1 MSGPAHVPAAHDVD
15 AVVARLRDA
24 GCVWAEAE
32 ATLLLEAA
40 AGPAALESL
49 VARRVAGEPLELVL
63 GWVDFLGRRLRVG
76 PGVFV
81 PRRRTELLARTALAE
96 AAARTQPGRSP
107 VAVVEMCCG
116 VAPVAACLPA
126 GVEVHA
132 ADVSAVALDWARTNA
147 PRAALHEGDLYD
159 ALPREL
165 RGRVDVLVANAPY
178 VPTDRIAHMPP
189 EARDHEPA
197 AALDGGDDGVDLHR
211 RLAAAAPEW
220 LAPGGVLL
228 VETGRSQTGLT
239 KGAMAAAGLATR
251 VVEDPT
257 VGGCVVVGV
266 SSSSQGRGGAGV
278 TMPTA
283 ASASSICS
291 REIPSR

>member
-40 AGPAALESL
+40 DAPAALEPL

-63 GWVDFLGRRLRVG
+63 GWVDFLGRRLQVG

-96 AAARTQPGRSP
+96 AAARTQPARSP
-107 VAVVEMCCG
+107 VVVVEMCCG

-126 GVEVHA
+126 DVEVHV
-132 ADVSAVALDWARTNA
+132 ADVSAVALEWARTNA

-159 ALPREL
+159 ALPRKL

-178 VPTDRIAHMPP
+178 VPTDRIADMPP
-189 EARDHEPA
+189 EARDHEPV

-211 RLAAAAPEW
+211 RLAAEAREW

-228 VETGRSQTGLT
+228 VETGRSQTRLT
-239 KGAMAAAGLATR
+239 AAAMEAAGLATR

-257 VGGCVVVGV
+257 IGGCVVVGV
-266 SSSSQGRGGAGV
+266 S
-278 TMPTA
+278 P
-283 ASASSICS
+283 
-291 REIPSR
+291 